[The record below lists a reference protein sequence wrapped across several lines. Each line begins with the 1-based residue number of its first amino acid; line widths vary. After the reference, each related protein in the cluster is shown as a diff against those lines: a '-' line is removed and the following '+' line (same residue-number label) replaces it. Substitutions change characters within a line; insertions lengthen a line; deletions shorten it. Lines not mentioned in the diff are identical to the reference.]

1 MNMIK
6 DKSLT
11 NFQEIL
17 NQAKEYGRR
26 KIVVAGAHNEQV
38 IEAIHSAEKQ
48 GLVEPLLVGDD
59 NKIKTI
65 LHKKQI
71 STDAWPIYHADN
83 DQDVAS
89 QAVELV
95 LERGGQILMKGEIS
109 TPVLLKTVLAP
120 QYRLRMDTLLS
131 HIALM
136 QIPTYSKL
144 LMITDSGMVIRPDLD
159 QKIKIIKNA
168 LDVFKKMRNETPRIS
183 ILSAN
188 EKISEKLPETVDAV
202 QLVELAK
209 SGEFGQVVLEG
220 PYALDVAFSTYAAE
234 IKNIQS
240 RVNGEP
246 DMLLMPDVTCGNI
259 LAKGLVYL
267 ANAKI
272 CGLVVG
278 AKIPII
284 IISRAEYAET
294 WLNSIA
300 FSSVLCEK

>member
-1 MNMIK
+1 MVKNR
-6 DKSLT
+6 SLT
-11 NFQEIL
+11 NFQDIL
-17 NQAKEYGRR
+17 NRAKCYGKR
-26 KIVVAGAHNEQV
+26 KIVIAGAHNEEV
-38 IEAIHSAEKQ
+38 IEAILAAENQ
-48 GLVEPLLVGDD
+48 SLVEPILVG
-59 NKIKTI
+59 NRGKIETI
-65 LHKKQI
+65 LHQKRI
-71 STDAWPIYHADN
+71 GIDTWLIYHADN

-95 LERGGQILMKGEIS
+95 QKKEGQILMKGEIS
-109 TPVLLKTVLAP
+109 TPVLLKTVLDP
-120 QYRLRMDTLLS
+120 KYQLRMDTLLS

-144 LMITDSGMVIRPDLD
+144 LMISDSGMVIRPDLN

-168 LDVFKKMRNETPRIS
+168 LDVFKKMGTETPKIS

-188 EKISEKLPETVDAV
+188 EKISEKLPETIDAI
-202 QLVELAK
+202 QLVELAQ
-209 SGEFGQVVLEG
+209 SGEFGNVILEG

-234 IKNIQS
+234 IKNINS
-240 RVNGEP
+240 KIHGKP

-272 CGLVVG
+272 CGIVVG
-278 AKIPII
+278 AKVPII

-300 FSSVLCEK
+300 FSSILCEK